1 MEKSGA
7 QGGGGFSCTTKKMDK
22 NALELYLKTKYSDKI
37 RKPRNKARS
46 VLSREFRDYERENE
60 WANLKDA
67 RMNYWRWR

>member
-7 QGGGGFSCTTKKMDK
+7 QGDGGFSCTTKKMDK

-37 RKPRNKARS
+37 GKPRNKARS

>member
-7 QGGGGFSCTTKKMDK
+7 QGGSGFSCTTKNMDK
-22 NALELYLKTKYSDKI
+22 NALELYLKTKYGDKI
-37 RKPRNKARS
+37 GKPRNKARS

>member
-7 QGGGGFSCTTKKMDK
+7 QGSGGFSCTTKKMDK

-37 RKPRNKARS
+37 GKPRNKARS

>member
-7 QGGGGFSCTTKKMDK
+7 QGGSGFSCTTEKMDK
-22 NALELYLKTKYSDKI
+22 NALELYHKTKYGDKI
-37 RKPRNKARS
+37 GKPRNKARS